1 MLHNDL
7 ENLNKIPFHMP
18 GHKRNPKFGIIGA
31 KADITEIQGYDNLHA
46 ASGSIKEIENSLAK
60 LYSAKRS
67 FLLVNG
73 STVGLLSAIFAA
85 ADDGDKII
93 IARNCHKS
101 VYSCYLQKQRRQ

>member
-18 GHKRNPKFGIIGA
+18 GHKRNPKFGITGA

-73 STVGLLSAIFAA
+73 STVGLLSAIFTASFA
-85 ADDGDKII
+85 GGSPW
-93 IARNCHKS
+93 RVFS
-101 VYSCYLQKQRRQ
+101 RR

>member
-46 ASGSIKEIENSLAK
+46 ASGSIK
-60 LYSAKRS
+60 
-67 FLLVNG
+67 
-73 STVGLLSAIFAA
+73 
-85 ADDGDKII
+85 
-93 IARNCHKS
+93 RN
-101 VYSCYLQKQRRQ
+101 